1 MSGSKLWLWR
11 YRYRFAGKP
20 RELALGPYPEVSL
33 KEARQRRDEAR
44 ARLRDGVD
52 PGVER
57 KRAKLIAELSAANT
71 FGTVAEEYIEQ
82 SWSRASK
89 ASVTIDKNKFFL
101 RHFWNGRLF
110 PSRKRIKNKIFLC
123 YLARRSSSWPAQSL
137 QRHTVSG
144 RQASLPFAMQL
155 PPPP

>member
-1 MSGSKLWLWR
+1 MSGSKLWVWR

-20 RELALGPYPEVSL
+20 RNLALGPYPEVSL

-44 ARLRDGVD
+44 ACLRDGVD

-82 SWSRASK
+82 SWSRGSK

-101 RHFWNGRLF
+101 RHF
-110 PSRKRIKNKIFLC
+110 
-123 YLARRSSSWPAQSL
+123 
-137 QRHTVSG
+137 
-144 RQASLPFAMQL
+144 
-155 PPPP
+155 